1 MKFHYKTP
9 DEVKEKYPGKPSKL
23 ANPFSNRTFW
33 MILADAVL
41 LLLIF
46 GIMYKTGNLDS
57 FFPSPADLKI
67 KATLSLTGPSTSQKP
82 VTSNTTEPNSASQDS
97 AASQDAIV
105 VTLVNDSDRDL
116 KPNAKNGSFNLLSAA
131 LLSGTAHSSTQK
143 NLAEFT
149 VRQSPLPD
157 EWKIGESA
165 QWMIELDEDTME
177 KIAESQDLLLLIRF
191 RNLDREVP
199 VVR

>member
-67 KATLSLTGPSTSQKP
+67 KATLSLTG
-82 VTSNTTEPNSASQDS
+82 ASQS
-97 AASQDAIV
+97 QEPGASRNVIA